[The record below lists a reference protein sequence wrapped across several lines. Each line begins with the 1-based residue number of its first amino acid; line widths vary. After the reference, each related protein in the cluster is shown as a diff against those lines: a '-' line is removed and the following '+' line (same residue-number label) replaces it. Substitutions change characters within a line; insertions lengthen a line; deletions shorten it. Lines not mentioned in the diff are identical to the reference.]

1 MKIKISS
8 TKSASGN
15 NKESSFFEKVTKVHF
30 FLNFK
35 FKYRREYQK
44 KMANYC
50 FIVPTSS
57 GGIELMRKW
66 NQENIINNK
75 EHDAVFKA
83 AGISREQAWVQHLPQ
98 GDFILSIM
106 RQMTLNIQLSY

>member
-35 FKYRREYQK
+35 FKYRREYQE
-44 KMANYC
+44 NGQLLFYSS
-50 FIVPTSS
+50 TSS
-57 GGIELMRKW
+57 EGIELMRKW

-98 GDFILSIM
+98 GDLYLSIM